1 MGLLSKFFGSE
12 EEIKPEEAVLIYVKL
27 SDSEFGTGEERM
39 WCYSLED
46 RLAEEIEKQQAGELD
61 GHEFGQGYCTFY
73 MYGKSTEVLY
83 DSIIRVLK
91 ESDLPSQSYVIKR
104 YGGPGAEEI
113 RLEI

>member
-1 MGLLSKFFGSE
+1 MGLFSKFFGSE
-12 EEIKPEEAVLIYVKL
+12 GEIKPEEAVLVYVKL

-46 RLAEEIEKQQAGELD
+46 RLTAEIEQQQAGEVD

-83 DSIIRVLK
+83 DSIIGILK
-91 ESDLPSQSYVIKR
+91 EFNLPPQSYVIKR
-104 YGGPGAEEI
+104 YGEPGAAEI
-113 RLEI
+113 RIEI